1 MQGDSLTFSDSQ
13 PGNCLLR
20 AYFLPH
26 CAFTHH
32 FCLNTAVHRQTH
44 TSESTHVLFPAGL
57 NGNTFF
63 FSPVNR
69 HTFFRRRVVAGH
81 VLTKEMYINSATTA
95 PVAKARKEW
104 TGQKHTNET
113 IIGRETKNPPKCKKI
128 RSAQTYAEIKKKI
141 LFVILK
147 MSKIIFIIP
156 VLHFKPSPMARR
168 SSVVRLIPTRQASV
182 FYLRLYSAIQGQSSN
197 NYSLPAW
204 YANKTGFHL
213 YTRVL

>member
-1 MQGDSLTFSDSQ
+1 M
-13 PGNCLLR
+13 
-20 AYFLPH
+20 
-26 CAFTHH
+26 
-32 FCLNTAVHRQTH
+32 NTAVHRQTH

-57 NGNTFF
+57 NGNAFF

-69 HTFFRRRVVAGH
+69 HTFFMRRVVVGH
-81 VLTKEMYINSATTA
+81 VLTKELNINSVTTA
-95 PVAKARKEW
+95 PVAKDRKQW

-113 IIGRETKNPPKCKKI
+113 IIGRETKNPPKCKEI

-147 MSKIIFIIP
+147 MFKIIFIRP
-156 VLHFKPSPMARR
+156 VLHVKHSRTARR
-168 SSVVRLIPTRQASV
+168 SSAVRLIPTRQASV
-182 FYLRLYSAIQGQSSN
+182 FHLRPYSAIQGQSPN

-204 YANKTGFHL
+204 YANKTGCHL